1 MKTQKTIKAY
11 SYKKEKY
18 VRIKIENVY
27 DIINTIY
34 GTWVYTVSYTHDCDF
49 EVLQKDHAVFMANTT
64 QDKFRKNEDY
74 YMYAN
79 NNTEGVNMKKKTKM
93 IMSDE
98 AVQAVKIRQGSI
110 GVEPVQAIK
119 TGDSLLVLEKFI
131 SEKPNVAYGEYMTV
145 DGFIG
150 TVYKL
155 ADGSFSDYMT
165 TTEMDK
171 HFADSPLSTPSIISD
186 KADRQACIELAKL
199 YSPLCYLTSTGDY
212 NRAKKALIDY
222 AKSLT
227 LHQQQRL
234 DSMLNEHIKG
244 DGANISS
251 TLDGEIGVNI
261 NG

>member
-11 SYKKEKY
+11 SYKKEKN

-49 EVLQKDHAVFMANTT
+49 EVQQKDHAIFMKHTT
-64 QDKFRKNEDY
+64 QDKFLKNEDY

-79 NNTEGVNMKKKTKM
+79 NTEEVNMKKQTQNH
-93 IMSDE
+93 MSDE

-155 ADGSFSDYMT
+155 ADGSFS
-165 TTEMDK
+165 
-171 HFADSPLSTPSIISD
+171 
-186 KADRQACIELAKL
+186 
-199 YSPLCYLTSTGDY
+199 
-212 NRAKKALIDY
+212 
-222 AKSLT
+222 
-227 LHQQQRL
+227 
-234 DSMLNEHIKG
+234 
-244 DGANISS
+244 
-251 TLDGEIGVNI
+251 
-261 NG
+261 